1 MKVHDV
7 SVTLRPGMVIY
18 PGDPRLKLSLD
29 QSLDRGDV
37 ANVSRLDFGVH
48 TGTHVDAPLHF
59 VAGAPDAAALSLDVL
74 VGEAWVVDA
83 TSFEG
88 EVDARLEIPDGAER
102 ILLRTRNSE
111 LGLLANDDFD
121 DRYVRL
127 NADGARALL
136 ARRVRLVGVDY
147 LSVGDE
153 EVHQLLLGLG
163 VVVVEGL
170 DLAAVEA
177 GRYRLVCLPLKIAGS
192 DGAPARA
199 LLVED

>member
-1 MKVHDV
+1 MKIHDI

-18 PGDPRLKLSLD
+18 PGDPRLKLSRA
-29 QSLDRGDV
+29 QSLDDGDT

-83 TSFEG
+83 TGFEG
-88 EVDARLEIPDGAER
+88 EVDERLELPEGADR
-102 ILLRTRNSE
+102 VLLRTRNSE
-111 LGLLANDDFD
+111 LGLLANDEFD
-121 DRYVRL
+121 DRFVRL
-127 NADGARALL
+127 NASGARSLL
-136 ARRVRLVGVDY
+136 ERRVKLVGVDY

-153 EVHQLLLGLG
+153 NVHELLLGLG

-170 DLAAVEA
+170 DRAGVAP
-177 GRYRLVCLPLKIAGS
+177 GRYRLICLPLKIAGS

-199 LLVED
+199 VLIEQ